1 MKCLNLATL
10 IGLAGLADDPG
21 ALAGGHTAV
30 IVVDLQKDFTEAY
43 SGSLAVNGTDKTY
56 LKMTA
61 EATKELKELG
71 LPVYATQDW
80 HPASHVS
87 FASNHAGKNPLESI
101 ELEDGRTQILWPD
114 HCVQDS
120 DGATLLLDEKYL
132 DGIVKKGAS
141 PLYDSYS
148 GFKDDGGA
156 VTTLDKILKSKGI
169 KNLIVYGIA
178 TDFCVKFTV
187 LDGIANGYNV
197 SVVRE
202 LTPEIAPETAKA
214 AWVEMEEKGA
224 VIWPHLDMSKVK
236 SLV

>member
-1 MKCLNLATL
+1 MKSLNLTSL
-10 IGLAGLADDPG
+10 IGVAGLADSPG
-21 ALAGGHTAV
+21 ALTGGDTAV

-43 SGSLAVNGTDKTY
+43 SGSLAVNGTNEAY
-56 LKMTA
+56 LKKTA
-61 EATKELKELG
+61 ETTKELKALG

-80 HPASHVS
+80 HPADHVS
-87 FASNHAGKNPLESI
+87 FASNHIGKTPLESI
-101 ELEDGRTQILWPD
+101 DLEDGRTQILWPD
-114 HCVQDS
+114 HCVQGS
-120 DGATLLLDEKYL
+120 DGARLLLDENGL
-132 DGIVKKGAS
+132 DGIVQKGAS

-178 TDFCVKFTV
+178 TDYCVKFTV

-197 SVVRE
+197 IVVKK

-224 VIWPHLDMSKVK
+224 VIWPNLDISKIK